1 MSKKIVAIGGG
12 HGLSMLLR
20 TLDKYD
26 LDLTAIVNVVDD
38 GGSSGRI
45 RKDIE
50 ITPPGDLRLCALALS
65 SPSVLYGSSL
75 QDLFAFRFDE
85 GELDGHSL
93 GNLILVALTRQLG
106 SFEKAV
112 EKASELLN
120 VRGKVL
126 PASISE
132 VILCANSKSGLI
144 RGQVNVENTPD
155 INNVF
160 LDPKDVL
167 PLDGVVDAILDANHI
182 IYAPGSLY
190 SSVLPSLLIKDIQ
203 IALNKTIAKILMIMN
218 LGTKCPDTEGMDG
231 DDHLDALINHGVRV
245 DSVLCDKN
253 SFFISKN
260 RKGIKV
266 ATENIRLNG
275 EVHDEQ
281 LLGAYLSKV
290 FDI

>member
-12 HGLSMLLR
+12 NGLSMLLR
-20 TLDKYD
+20 TLEKYD

-112 EKASELLN
+112 EKSIKNAEKIKFS
-120 VRGKVL
+120 GKFF
-126 PASISE
+126 
-132 VILCANSKSGLI
+132 
-144 RGQVNVENTPD
+144 R
-155 INNVF
+155 
-160 LDPKDVL
+160 
-167 PLDGVVDAILDANHI
+167 
-182 IYAPGSLY
+182 
-190 SSVLPSLLIKDIQ
+190 KDIGQ
-203 IALNKTIAKILMIMN
+203 DLKK
-218 LGTKCPDTEGMDG
+218 
-231 DDHLDALINHGVRV
+231 
-245 DSVLCDKN
+245 
-253 SFFISKN
+253 
-260 RKGIKV
+260 
-266 ATENIRLNG
+266 
-275 EVHDEQ
+275 
-281 LLGAYLSKV
+281 
-290 FDI
+290 

>member
-203 IALNKTIAKILMIMN
+203 IALNKTIAKIIMIMN
-218 LGTKCPDTEGMDG
+218 LGTKGQDTEGMDG
-231 DDHLDALINHGVRV
+231 DDIP
-245 DSVLCDKN
+245 
-253 SFFISKN
+253 F
-260 RKGIKV
+260 
-266 ATENIRLNG
+266 
-275 EVHDEQ
+275 
-281 LLGAYLSKV
+281 
-290 FDI
+290 

>member
-1 MSKKIVAIGGG
+1 MKILNKEDNVKKIVAIGGG
-12 HGLSMLLR
+12 HGLSML
-20 TLDKYD
+20 
-26 LDLTAIVNVVDD
+26 
-38 GGSSGRI
+38 
-45 RKDIE
+45 
-50 ITPPGDLRLCALALS
+50 
-65 SPSVLYGSSL
+65 
-75 QDLFAFRFDE
+75 DLFAFRFDE

-155 INNVF
+155 INN
-160 LDPKDVL
+160 DPKDVL

-218 LGTKCPDTEGMDG
+218 LGTKGPDTEGMDG

-245 DSVLCDKN
+245 DSVLCDKTRF
-253 SFFISKN
+253 SYQKIA
-260 RKGIKV
+260 KV
-266 ATENIRLNG
+266 LKL
-275 EVHDEQ
+275 Q
-281 LLGAYLSKV
+281 LKIFV
-290 FDI
+290 